1 MSSLNIFLICI
12 DNCLVY
18 GQVGV
23 IWIFIIGV
31 NLLVVVDDV
40 VVNDDI

>member
-1 MSSLNIFLICI
+1 MISLNIFLIRI
-12 DNCLVY
+12 DNRLVY